1 MPSSAMR
8 ARMPPSPSLSML
20 IAKITYFTDVLMI
33 SVHRIS
39 ERTPRTMS
47 GFGAPPVRSRTVLSV
62 SKRARPDVAKDDSER
77 RQAHRR
83 QTRTADGGSGIR
95 LRAFGYDLLH
105 LAKSCNF
112 RNAFRTSL

>member
-1 MPSSAMR
+1 
-8 ARMPPSPSLSML
+8 
-20 IAKITYFTDVLMI
+20 
-33 SVHRIS
+33 
-39 ERTPRTMS
+39 
-47 GFGAPPVRSRTVLSV
+47 LSV

-77 RQAHRR
+77 RQTHRR